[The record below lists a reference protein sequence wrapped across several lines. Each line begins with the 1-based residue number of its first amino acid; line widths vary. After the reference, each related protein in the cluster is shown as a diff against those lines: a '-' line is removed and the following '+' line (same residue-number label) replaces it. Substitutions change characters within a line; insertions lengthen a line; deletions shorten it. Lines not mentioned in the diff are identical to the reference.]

1 MRSVPPDEYMG
12 AIAFLERRGHNVTP
26 VDSFAAGDP
35 GGPRTRVDGKA
46 LTAEEVVSLAVEK
59 GWVLP

>member
-1 MRSVPPDEYMG
+1 MRTVPPDEYMG
-12 AIAFLERRGHNVTP
+12 AIAYLERHGHRLAP

-35 GGPRTRVDGKA
+35 GGPSTRVDGKD
-46 LTAEEVVSLAVEK
+46 LTAEEVVSLAVKK